1 MVEIKK
7 FISLLSVGRLCHA
20 AKTDYRGRDAHL
32 TCENMT
38 SYAMDKWTEIKT
50 AYHVVRLGTV
60 SAAADLLGVHRAT
73 VIRHIDT
80 LEAELGARVF
90 LRNKT
95 GYVPTEVGLDLLR
108 VAQATEEQFDQL
120 AGRTRGRSAAI
131 TGDLIVTAHE
141 RIAPLL
147 LPALQRFQDEN
158 KNTVIRFV
166 ASPAVLKLEYG
177 EAHVAIRSGPKPDQ
191 PDNVVQPYLDLKLGL
206 YAHATYAARHGVPKS
221 QGDYRNHRFVCWE
234 QDKTPFPFT
243 GWLRKNVPETS
254 KVLISANQDVA
265 YQALLAGMGIGFH
278 PEIYAQKR
286 TDLVEVLAPQ
296 PDWVVPLWLVTHT
309 DLHRSAKVQA
319 VLKFI
324 KNDRLSR

>member
-1 MVEIKK
+1 
-7 FISLLSVGRLCHA
+7 
-20 AKTDYRGRDAHL
+20 
-32 TCENMT
+32 
-38 SYAMDKWTEIKT
+38 MDKWTEIKT
-50 AYHVVRLGTV
+50 AYQVARLGTV
-60 SAAADLLGVHRAT
+60 SAAADMLNVHRAT

-95 GYVPTEVGLDLLR
+95 GYTPTEIGDDLLR
-108 VAQATEEQFDQL
+108 VAHATEEQFAQL
-120 AGRTRGRSAAI
+120 AGRTRSRSAQI

-158 KNTVIRFV
+158 KGTVIRFV
-166 ASPAVLKLEYG
+166 ASPALLKLEYG

-206 YAHATYAARHGVPKS
+206 YAQATYTARHGIPQS
-221 QGDYRNHRFVCWE
+221 QDDYCNHMFVCWE
-234 QDKTPFPFT
+234 QNKTPFPFT

-254 KVLISANQDVA
+254 KVLISANQGVA
-265 YQALLAGMGIGFH
+265 DQAMLAGMGIGFY

-296 PDWVVPLWLVTHT
+296 PDWAVPLWLVTHT
-309 DLHRSAKVQA
+309 DLHRSVKVQA
-319 VLKFI
+319 VLKFV
-324 KNDRLSR
+324 KNDRLSL